1 MKNVPTYPIHW
12 AKNVFKLLRNPLT
25 YMMEVKDFN
34 STFVKY
40 DIGGQTYFYLTA
52 DHEVARHVFQTNH
65 RNYYKS
71 DSLKE
76 LKLLIGAGLFVASIL
91 N

>member
-1 MKNVPTYPIHW
+1 MKNVPTYPVHW